1 MLSSVILVDL
11 YAIIFETV
19 SSDGLKYNVS
29 YISASVLVNWPPAAT
44 TFYVFRQLDKILSK
58 SPEVNVNKRQIRFNQ
73 LISFLLLL
81 SPLLDYFLP
90 KDLSSD
96 NAFVLFTVID
106 GIKGL
111 IFISIDIAILVF
123 CWRVT
128 THKPEDGKTN
138 ETEEPIVEEEDDEIA
153 QISLIVEQL
162 DEEEA
167 PIISNGDLRRQNIAE
182 KLVKFLLNKYQNEPA
197 ETQELQVPMLG
208 APQEDIRVTTTSI

>member
-1 MLSSVILVDL
+1 MLSSEILVDL
-11 YAIIFETV
+11 YAIIVETL
-19 SSDGLKYNVS
+19 SSDGLKYDDLYN
-29 YISASVLVNWPPAAT
+29 SASLLVNWPPAAT

-73 LISFLLLL
+73 LISLLLVL
-81 SPLLDYFLP
+81 TPLLNFFLP
-90 KDLSSD
+90 REFSSN
-96 NAFVLFTVID
+96 NAYVYVTLVE

-162 DEEEA
+162 DEEEG
-167 PIISNGDLRRQNIAE
+167 PIISNGD
-182 KLVKFLLNKYQNEPA
+182 
-197 ETQELQVPMLG
+197 
-208 APQEDIRVTTTSI
+208 